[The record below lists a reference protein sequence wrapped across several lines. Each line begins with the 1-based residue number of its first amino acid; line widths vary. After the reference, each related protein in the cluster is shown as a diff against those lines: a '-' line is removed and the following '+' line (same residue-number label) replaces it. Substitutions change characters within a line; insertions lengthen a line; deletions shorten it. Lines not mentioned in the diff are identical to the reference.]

1 MEYDFII
8 IGGGI
13 AGLSVGGRLATSG
26 SVCVLEAEDVIGYH
40 ASGRSAAM
48 FLENY
53 GNEIVVELNKASAQ
67 YHKTGGYLSERGLMS
82 LARQQ
87 DKEAFYDEL
96 DGLGLDQISVDEAL
110 KLLPIIN
117 KNKVKYT
124 SFLKEA
130 PELDT
135 DKLLQDF
142 AKNIRQ
148 NQGLIKTK
156 AKAKKIERNAKLW
169 QVITDVGAFSGKVLI
184 NAAGPWVDNIAAMA
198 EVAPLNFTA
207 MRRSIA
213 RVPAPNLDTGNFPMA
228 HGAGDRWYAK
238 PDAGAW
244 LISPCEEEP
253 MPPHDAYADDMV
265 LAEGIDRYNEMVDH
279 EITRMQTNWAGLR
292 TFAPD
297 RALVIG
303 FDKSI
308 ENFFWFAGQGG
319 YGFQTAP
326 AASQLASELI
336 LNKSISFSSNLVK
349 GLSPNRFC

>member
-1 MEYDFII
+1 
-8 IGGGI
+8 
-13 AGLSVGGRLATSG
+13 
-26 SVCVLEAEDVIGYH
+26 
-40 ASGRSAAM
+40 
-48 FLENY
+48 
-53 GNEIVVELNKASAQ
+53 
-67 YHKTGGYLSERGLMS
+67 
-82 LARQQ
+82 
-87 DKEAFYDEL
+87 
-96 DGLGLDQISVDEAL
+96 
-110 KLLPIIN
+110 
-117 KNKVKYT
+117 
-124 SFLKEA
+124 
-130 PELDT
+130 
-135 DKLLQDF
+135 
-142 AKNIRQ
+142 
-148 NQGLIKTK
+148 
-156 AKAKKIERNAKLW
+156 
-169 QVITDVGAFSGKVLI
+169 
-184 NAAGPWVDNIAAMA
+184 
-198 EVAPLNFTA
+198 

-213 RVPAPNLDTGNFPMA
+213 RVPAPKSDTGNFPMA